1 VSRVRPRSLSAQ
13 QAAHIESTPGQGR
26 PPYSLEATTQGRDN
40 RIVSRKKNESVKSGP
55 TDLMT
60 REAVERF
67 RKAAEDFTREAL
79 RSKESALK
87 VLVDSGIYTKT
98 GKLAKKY
105 RS

>member
-1 VSRVRPRSLSAQ
+1 M
-13 QAAHIESTPGQGR
+13 
-26 PPYSLEATTQGRDN
+26 
-40 RIVSRKKNESVKSGP
+40 SRKKNESVKSGP
-55 TDLMT
+55 TNLMT

-87 VLVDSGIYTKT
+87 VLVDSGIYTKS

>member
-1 VSRVRPRSLSAQ
+1 M
-13 QAAHIESTPGQGR
+13 
-26 PPYSLEATTQGRDN
+26 
-40 RIVSRKKNESVKSGP
+40 SRKKNESVKSGP